1 MKDLPPEL
9 RNISPAT
16 LTAIWA
22 AVAHQPDATVRELAR
37 RAQVSH
43 GTAGR
48 ALRALIAW
56 GKVTEE
62 RQRAYGQGWSY
73 KRQVAPPETLV
84 AVPLRPRLA
93 RDQLLEL
100 ETLRAQ
106 IRRERADYAALA
118 AAAERLVAATIDRRA
133 SIAELLDAADA
144 VRRVWR

>member
-62 RQRAYGQGWSY
+62 
-73 KRQVAPPETLV
+73 RQVAPPETLV